1 MKPMTSIKSLKS
13 PLRYPGG
20 KTRALKTL
28 EKWVPDYKEFRE
40 PFLGG
45 GSMSLHFSKRYPDR
59 QVWVNDLYVPLYNFW
74 VILRDHGE
82 ELSDSISN
90 IKLNNAG
97 DDQHKSLFNKCLT
110 DIKTQDGMES
120 AISFYILNK
129 CSYSGL
135 TENSTFSVTASR
147 QNFSFL
153 NISKLKM
160 YSELI
165 KNWKITND
173 DYSDLLESDGD
184 DVFVFLDPPYDIKDF
199 LYGRDRE
206 MHKFFS
212 HELFSDNVH
221 KCNHKYMI
229 TYNDN
234 ETLRNLYSDKYITE
248 WQLRYG
254 MVHRQNNVKTELLI
268 TNYPI
273 QNTLEY
279 LL

>member
-1 MKPMTSIKSLKS
+1 MKPMPSIKSLKS

-59 QVWVNDLYVPLYNFW
+59 NVWVNDLYVPLYNFW

-82 ELSDSISN
+82 ELSNTISD

-97 DDQHKSLFNKCLT
+97 DDQHKSLFNKCLV
-110 DIKTQDGMES
+110 DIKTQDGMD
-120 AISFYILNK
+120 AAVSFYILNK

-165 KNWKITND
+165 KNWKITNE
-173 DYSDLLESDGD
+173 DYSNLLDDDSN

-212 HELFSDNVH
+212 HELFSERVH
-221 KCNHKYMI
+221 ACNHKYMI

-234 ETLRNLYSDKYITE
+234 QTLRDLYSDKHITE

-273 QNTLEY
+273 QNTLEH